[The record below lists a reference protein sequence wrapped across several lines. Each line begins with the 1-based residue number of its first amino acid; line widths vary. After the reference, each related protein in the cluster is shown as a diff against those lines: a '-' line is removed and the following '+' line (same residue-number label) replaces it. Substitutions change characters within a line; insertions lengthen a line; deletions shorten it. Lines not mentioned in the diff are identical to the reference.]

1 MNEPFIIYFFI
12 FILIILQSVSGVGIL
27 MIGTPLLLFFN
38 FQITEVLLFLLPI
51 SIITSLLNIFI
62 FKLEKKTIIKDIK
75 EVKSLFFKICL
86 PSIFLG
92 LLFLHL
98 FKDEI
103 NFKLIVSIVI
113 ILTLIVSNY
122 VKNFEN
128 LNKSIKILIL
138 SLIGMIH
145 GLTNSGGSLLSI
157 FILSL
162 SKTKN
167 QTRYN
172 ITYYYFYLALF
183 QFTMFIILFQN
194 QIYFDYWYYVLLAVP
209 SGVFLANIIIK
220 YISEIFFR
228 KIINILA
235 FLAALM
241 LLFNF

>member
-194 QIYFDYWYYVLLAVP
+194 QIYFDYWYYILLAVP
-209 SGVFLANIIIK
+209 SGVFLANTIIK